1 MAARFTTL
9 IRQLLCAALLVIGL
23 TCQLA
28 YAGHYLQVGV
38 FSDEKAA
45 NSVLEYL
52 QSQGFEA
59 SQRTTELLDQKSYVV
74 LVGPYER
81 SSDASN
87 DQKSL
92 REKGIYSTI
101 KRYPDLPKP
110 EPEPEPKPSTFKFS
124 ISGFVL
130 AEGRYF
136 PDEPLYSPEQLTSE
150 TSLALQPEFYLS
162 WNDRKSSLA
171 FVPFVRVG
179 DEDEKRNHADIRELM
194 WINAM
199 GDWELRLGVG
209 KVFWGVTEAAHIVD
223 VINQTDLVENID
235 GEDKLGQPMAQL
247 SWFTEMGTW
256 DLFVLPL
263 FRERTFPGFKGR
275 LRGPYVVDTDQ
286 DAIYESPDK
295 DKHTDYAIRWS
306 HYVGPLDIGIS
317 HFTGTN
323 REPEFV
329 LGQNAAGATVL
340 IPKYNLMNQTG
351 ITMQAILGDW
361 LLKFEGTGTLAT
373 DVHYNRAV
381 VGFEYTHVGLF
392 GSVIDLG
399 FIAEYLYDSRR
410 ALATTGFEDDLMAGL
425 RWVFNDMQSTEILM
439 GVISDLNGTATV
451 SNIEASRRIGQSWR
465 LALEYRGWNSVKPT
479 DPGYFLRND
488 SYFQVELGYYF

>member
-1 MAARFTTL
+1 MAIRFTTL
-9 IRQLLCAALLVIGL
+9 FKQLLCAVLLVFGL
-23 TCQLA
+23 AWQLA

-38 FSDEKAA
+38 FSNEKASK
-45 NSVLEYL
+45 NLVKYL
-52 QSQGFEA
+52 RSQGFDV
-59 SQRTTELLDQKSYVV
+59 SQRSIEFLDTKSYVV

-81 SSDASN
+81 SSAASN
-87 DQKSL
+87 DQKRL
-92 REKGIYSTI
+92 REKGISSSI

-110 EPEPEPKPSTFKFS
+110 KPKPSTLKGS
-124 ISGFVL
+124 VSGFIA
-130 AEGRYF
+130 AEARYF
-136 PDEPLYSPEQLTSE
+136 PDEPLYSTEQLTYQ
-150 TSLALQPEFYLS
+150 TSLVLQPEFYLS

-179 DEDEKRNHADIRELM
+179 DEDEQRNHADIRELM
-194 WINAM
+194 WINAI
-199 GDWELRLGVG
+199 GDWELRLGIG
-209 KVFWGVTEAAHIVD
+209 KVFWGVTEAAHVVD

-247 SWFTEMGTW
+247 SWFTELGTW

-275 LRGPYVVDTDQ
+275 LRGPLVVDTDQ
-286 DAIYESPDK
+286 DAIYESPDR

-306 HYVGPLDIGIS
+306 HYVGPLDISVS

-323 REPEFV
+323 RNPEFV
-329 LGQNAAGATVL
+329 LGQNAVGDAVL

-351 ITMQAILGDW
+351 VTMQAILGDW
-361 LLKFEGTGTLAT
+361 LLKLETTGTLEQNL
-373 DVHYNRAV
+373 YYKRAV
-381 VGFEYTHVGLF
+381 AGFEYTYVGLF
-392 GSVIDLG
+392 GSAIDLG

-410 ALATTGFEDDLMAGL
+410 ATSPSGQDDDLLTGL

-439 GVISDLNGTATV
+439 GVLSDLNGKAT
-451 SNIEASRRIGQSWR
+451 STSIEASRRIGQSWR
-465 LALEYRGWNSVKPT
+465 LALEYRGWNVSEST

-488 SYFQVELGYYF
+488 SYFQLDLGYYF